1 MVVPGNHELWDPC
14 IDMEDNIEIYRK
26 FFDDL
31 GIIFL
36 QNDLMCVE
44 DRKKCEIFSEVE
56 ILKMSEEEIRSKSQ
70 CCSVIILGG
79 IGFSG
84 LNEKFNASNI
94 RYGKSFD
101 ELSREAALR
110 KDIQEAIRFNTI
122 YTKILKSLGK
132 SRVLSL
138 HTSKKETGIL
148 NHIIRIGY
156 I

>member
-1 MVVPGNHELWDPC
+1 
-14 IDMEDNIEIYRK
+14 
-26 FFDDL
+26 
-31 GIIFL
+31 
-36 QNDLMCVE
+36 
-44 DRKKCEIFSEVE
+44 
-56 ILKMSEEEIRSKSQ
+56 MSEEEIRSKSQ

-122 YTKILKSLGK
+122 YTKILKSLDK
-132 SRVLSL
+132 SRVIVLT
-138 HTSKKETGIL
+138 HVKKETGIL